1 MFRRPLTR
9 LENNISDLAEYEATR
24 ENRRIER
31 NQKQKQSHE
40 KSIPKTRDEKLGVQT
55 KQVPQKII
63 LETPKVSSRF

>member
-9 LENNISDLAEYEATR
+9 LENNISDLTEYEATR

-31 NQKQKQSHE
+31 SQKQKLSQE

-55 KQVPQKII
+55 QQVAQKLI
-63 LETPKVSSRF
+63 LETPKNTSRF